1 MHHFFVQLSGYDIS
15 ICFSEILDSYVD
27 FFFPGRLDKQIYS
40 AFTFRWQVMP
50 KQLFEKIMY

>member
-27 FFFPGRLDKQIYS
+27 FFSPEDLTSKYIPHLHFGGK
-40 AFTFRWQVMP
+40 
-50 KQLFEKIMY
+50 